1 MSPEQLE
8 IALHKLINTMLIKN
22 RVDFKMMVNKDF
34 NFFDSLSYTVSMFI
48 TVDHGKYWENSPNHS
63 EEYTNYINELEDD
76 SDNIESL
83 IPYVINDGDTYF
95 NLKWEHYNTDA
106 YEPFLDYLG
115 EEGLSYVVHFTEYRP
130 NIEIA
135 MGINDRNKSLKREDI
150 SGDFDTDNMILYW
163 DDIS

>member
-1 MSPEQLE
+1 
-8 IALHKLINTMLIKN
+8 MLIKDQVN
-22 RVDFKMMVNKDF
+22 FKITVDKSF
-34 NFFDSLSYTVSMFI
+34 NFFDSLSYTVNIFI

-76 SDNIESL
+76 YENIESL
-83 IPYVINDGDTYF
+83 IPYVINDGEIYF
-95 NLKWEHYNTDA
+95 NFKWEHYNTDT

-115 EEGLSYVVHFTEYRP
+115 EEGISYVVHFTEYRP

-135 MGINDRNKSLKREDI
+135 MDENNKRGFGKGEDI
-150 SGDFDTDNMILYW
+150 SGEFNTDNMILYW

>member
-8 IALHKLINTMLIKN
+8 IALHKLINTILIKD
-22 RVDFKMMVNKDF
+22 RVNFKIIVNKDF
-34 NFFDSLSYTVSMFI
+34 NIFDSMSYTVNVFI

-76 SDNIESL
+76 GENIESL
-83 IPYVINDGDTYF
+83 IPYVINDGELYF
-95 NLKWEHYNTDA
+95 NVKWEHYNTDV
-106 YEPFLDYLG
+106 YEPFLKYLG
-115 EEGLSYVVHFTEYRP
+115 DLGVSYVVDFTEYRP

-135 MGINDRNKSLKREDI
+135 MSENDEHRFPNREVI
-150 SGDFDTDNMILYW
+150 SGEFNTDNMIWYW